1 MSLAE
6 LKIRSANKE
15 LSTEQVIAQ
24 LPEEAKE
31 FAYVVGAWVWIEF
44 PEKPTAQVR
53 SQLNTLGFS
62 WNSSRG
68 VWQHPCGVFRCRSQK
83 YDPREV
89 YGMHELDENKN

>member
-1 MSLAE
+1 M
-6 LKIRSANKE
+6 
-15 LSTEQVIAQ
+15 
-24 LPEEAKE
+24 
-31 FAYVVGAWVWIEF
+31 
-44 PEKPTAQVR
+44 EKLR